1 MLLQRLF
8 KFTNRDREFQS
19 RLSDLTTKREELSQK
34 TDTLFQ
40 AALDHEGE
48 WFLLIAKK
56 QPECVIKAIADC
68 VNGRDRAN

>member
-1 MLLQRLF
+1 MMLLQRLF

-48 WFLLIAKK
+48 WFLLIA
-56 QPECVIKAIADC
+56 
-68 VNGRDRAN
+68 